1 MFKDKEEK
9 LYSLFN
15 IDHFS
20 KYAYN
25 YIIKKDENAILNKVK
40 VFIQKNGISEKIIIE
55 KNS

>member
-1 MFKDKEEK
+1 LFKDKEEK